1 MQNFFLSIAA
11 FVIAVSMSLAS
22 GAFLAHEAAAGA
34 VENDM
39 HHHMQGEA
47 AFGEP
52 GNPKKVTRT
61 VTITATEI
69 AFDIKKLT
77 VKKGETVRFVLVNKG
92 EQPHELTIAGEAEQ
106 IAHRKMMQQMA
117 GMSMDHSDANNVSA
131 EPGETKE
138 LVWTFT
144 KAGTIEFACN
154 YPGHAEVGM
163 VGEIEVK

>member
-1 MQNFFLSIAA
+1 MQNFLLSFVAA
-11 FVIAVSMSLAS
+11 LVMAVSISLTS
-22 GAFLAHEAAAGA
+22 GSALAHDAA
-34 VENDM
+34 
-39 HHHMQGEA
+39 
-47 AFGEP
+47 GEP
-52 GNPKKVTRT
+52 GDPKKAMRT

-69 AFDIKKLT
+69 AFDVKNLT

-92 EQPHELTIAGEAEQ
+92 EQPHELTIADEAEQ
-106 IAHRKMMQQMA
+106 IAHRKMMQEMA
-117 GMSMDHSDANNVSA
+117 GMDMASMGHSDANNVSA

-144 KAGTIEFACN
+144 KAGTVEFACN

>member
-1 MQNFFLSIAA
+1 MQNFLLSFVAA
-11 FVIAVSMSLAS
+11 LVMAVSISLTS
-22 GAFLAHEAAAGA
+22 GSALAHDAA
-34 VENDM
+34 
-39 HHHMQGEA
+39 
-47 AFGEP
+47 GEP
-52 GNPKKVTRT
+52 GDPKKAMRT

-69 AFDIKKLT
+69 AFDVKNLT
-77 VKKGETVRFVLVNKG
+77 VKKGETVRFVLINNG
-92 EQPHELTIAGEAEQ
+92 EQPHELTIADEAEQ
-106 IAHRKMMQQMA
+106 IAHRKMMQEMA
-117 GMSMDHSDANNVSA
+117 GMSMDHNDANNVSA

>member
-1 MQNFFLSIAA
+1 MRNFFLSIAA
-11 FVIAVSMSLAS
+11 FVIAVSMSLANS
-22 GAFLAHEAAAGA
+22 PVLAHEAA
-34 VENDM
+34 
-39 HHHMQGEA
+39 
-47 AFGEP
+47 GEP
-52 GNPKKVTRT
+52 GDPKKATRT

-92 EQPHELTIAGEAEQ
+92 EQPHELTIADEAEQ
-106 IAHRKMMQQMA
+106 IAHRKMMQQMD
-117 GMSMDHSDANNVSA
+117 GMDMASMGHNDANNVSA

-144 KAGTIEFACN
+144 KAGTVEFACN